1 MDLLIQ
7 DVADIAREED
17 DEGEGDQ
24 VGEGGQDDGEEGEHE
39 QLDEETADEG
49 DVVEENVPN
58 KRRRGRDRDWQEIE
72 SFATPELYK
81 ASGIFTE
88 IKSQMSRTND
98 RPTND
103 SRVEIF
109 SCKHARKNG
118 WKKCKKVFKVVH
130 PQDSFEIVVFGTD
143 DDHLHEEDPA
153 YNTKENYHWTEPQ
166 MELMRRYV
174 ISVFSVQPH
183 LNGHKPALAV

>member
-58 KRRRGRDRDWQEIE
+58 KRRRGRDRI
-72 SFATPELYK
+72 
-81 ASGIFTE
+81 G
-88 IKSQMSRTND
+88 
-98 RPTND
+98 
-103 SRVEIF
+103 
-109 SCKHARKNG
+109 
-118 WKKCKKVFKVVH
+118 KK
-130 PQDSFEIVVFGTD
+130 
-143 DDHLHEEDPA
+143 
-153 YNTKENYHWTEPQ
+153 
-166 MELMRRYV
+166 
-174 ISVFSVQPH
+174 
-183 LNGHKPALAV
+183 LNLT